1 MDTLLEQSQGLGP
14 IFTAAPVGLE
24 QQGLKSGQRRLSHLS
39 AASGSV
45 LAAFHG
51 GEVARWYPDE
61 DEFALIDFGRDRI
74 GEVSRLLLDPTGFHA
89 LLTNSSGETWYLN
102 FQSNQAKPLPKLKG
116 HVLEAA
122 AWDPEATTTS
132 TRDILLGTRA
142 AQILHVV
149 IEGKERTVKSV
160 FEFDRPAPVVGVH
173 CERIFS
179 SADGLERLVFFA
191 VCGCRLYAFIG
202 TSLESLFQRQGEACR
217 AVFEVP
223 RESPYGDLQ
232 VDDACVGPPGTKVLF
247 WMTGVGVLAAKIQP
261 TIDEDAA
268 VGSVLEAPPGLI
280 AFPATTKALP
290 RSDAGS
296 LVTSLLPA
304 PAPPP
309 RSMALTKYH
318 ILFAFEDRW
327 VAVSRITHEVVQ
339 QQDWAMSTYG
349 PLRSVARDQ
358 HGERLWICSERHA
371 FELLTEKEDRNVW
384 ALLLRFQQFDDALA
398 ACKKQSQRMRVL
410 AAHAD
415 WLFRE
420 GEGIESARK
429 FAEATAVPFE
439 HVALRFLGADMK
451 AALVEYLRCRLTRAD
466 DQVTRALLYVWAVEI
481 SLARLNAA
489 SFSSNFE
496 PRGSEERQ
504 TLLNLLKESR
514 DLDVHATIYHLLQSH
529 GWLDELAQFAEI
541 RRDFTTVIL
550 HHVSRREYG
559 NAIQKLSDFKGSNAQ
574 ELVCRFAP
582 VLFGAE
588 PKAFVSLLLRPQLSG
603 VDPLLV
609 LPGIYTPSTS
619 PTHRLEAMRYLEH
632 AARHALEFSG
642 HADVRASSFRTGSL
656 LHNLVDDDGTGAAS
670 QRFGWATGT
679 AILNTLVLCSAQY
692 LEDGHNHEGE
702 EYSSADAVLMGAGND
717 AERALLRLLTAEES
731 NPFMDPHFALR
742 VCRQGD
748 LVKAQVFLY
757 GHMGMHEESVDVA
770 LQHGDV
776 ALAKQS
782 ACKPPLSQKRL
793 RRKLWLKIVEHE
805 AATCDVQKIIGL
817 IRESKELTIRDV
829 LPYLP
834 DSMTID
840 AFKAEICECLDTYEG
855 QIVTLRQE
863 MDDHRRALK
872 AFKEDLKQAEERC
885 IVVAQDQACE
895 LCGGDVLRE
904 RFYAFA
910 CGHCFHEACL
920 RALILPS
927 LAEEKRERVLKLEA
941 ARLQHQAAAAGAQ
954 PASQTL
960 PSLED
965 VEDELDGILAE
976 DCPLCGQLMIDTIL
990 KPFVDPSEAEEIESW
1005 SIGPL

>member
-1 MDTLLEQSQGLGP
+1 MDTLLEQSQGFGP

-74 GEVSRLLLDPTGFHA
+74 GDVSRLLLDPTGFHA

-116 HVLEAA
+116 HVLESA

-179 SADGLERLVFFA
+179 STDGLERLVFFA

-261 TIDEDAA
+261 TIDEDAS

-304 PAPPP
+304 PTPPP

-349 PLRSVARDQ
+349 PLRSLARDQ

-496 PRGSEERQ
+496 ARGSEERQ
-504 TLLNLLKESR
+504 TLLSLLKESR

-656 LHNLVDDDGTGAAS
+656 LHNLVDDDGTGVAS

-692 LEDGHNHEGE
+692 LEDGPDHEGD
-702 EYSSADAVLMGAGND
+702 EYSTADAVLMGAGSD

-770 LQHGDV
+770 LQHEDV

-793 RRKLWLKIVEHE
+793 RRKLWLRIVEHE

-840 AFKAEICECLDTYEG
+840 AFKAEISEFLDTYEG

-920 RALILPS
+920 RA
-927 LAEEKRERVLKLEA
+927 
-941 ARLQHQAAAAGAQ
+941 
-954 PASQTL
+954 
-960 PSLED
+960 
-965 VEDELDGILAE
+965 
-976 DCPLCGQLMIDTIL
+976 
-990 KPFVDPSEAEEIESW
+990 
-1005 SIGPL
+1005 